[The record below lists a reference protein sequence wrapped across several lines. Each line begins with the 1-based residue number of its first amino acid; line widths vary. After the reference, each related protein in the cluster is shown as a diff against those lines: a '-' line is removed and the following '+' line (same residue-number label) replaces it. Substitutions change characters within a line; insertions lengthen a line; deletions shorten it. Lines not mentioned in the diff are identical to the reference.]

1 LLLASFSWGEG
12 CYKGP
17 LLAVGLC
24 RLPHKAAVRAE
35 RSCCPNL
42 GKIFGPIVSFGGCTS
57 GPGCAAQTHQE
68 HTDVPG
74 YSKAKHPNPIMG
86 APQSPTAAASPQ
98 SPLTPQREAEDV
110 AQRGLLCVSFAV
122 RQWEH
127 ASLRS
132 HFHAQQRG
140 KAPNLSSLVTSV
152 SARDIHKAIHIPALV
167 QMLHSSPG
175 IGKRGSDPCCPLG
188 SEMHISGMSYTTF
201 FLAIASRQ
209 DSNCGRNG
217 LTSEPQT

>member
-1 LLLASFSWGEG
+1 MLT
-12 CYKGP
+12 
-17 LLAVGLC
+17 VGLC
-24 RLPHKAAVRAE
+24 RLPYKSAVRAG
-35 RSCCPNL
+35 RSCCPNSS
-42 GKIFGPIVSFGGCTS
+42 KIFGSIVAFGGCTP

-68 HTDVPG
+68 QIDVPG
-74 YSKAKHPNPIMG
+74 CPRAGSPKPIMG

-98 SPLTPQREAEDV
+98 SPLSPQREAEAV

-140 KAPNLSSLVTSV
+140 KAPNLSSLVNPM
-152 SARDIHKAIHIPALV
+152 SARDMHKGMHIPALV
-167 QMLHSSPG
+167 QMFHSSTSIRG
-175 IGKRGSDPCCPLG
+175 RGSDPCYPLG
-188 SEMHISGMSYTTF
+188 SEMHISGMSCTTF

-209 DSNCGRNG
+209 DSSSGRFG
-217 LTSEPQT
+217 FTSEPQT